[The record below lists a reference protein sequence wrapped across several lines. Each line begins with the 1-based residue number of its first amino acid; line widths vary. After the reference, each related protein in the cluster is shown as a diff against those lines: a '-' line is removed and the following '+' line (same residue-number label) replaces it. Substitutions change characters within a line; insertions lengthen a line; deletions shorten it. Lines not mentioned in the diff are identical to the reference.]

1 MLTKDQSNTFGLIQR
16 FFDLLAVATAWF
28 VAWFIRFYIIPG
40 GDPSTILQFVRVSPI
55 LLLINLITFTRN
67 NLYHTKRYYS
77 WYHEVSATIKSVAE
91 GFAIFFVILYFM
103 SILRMSRITFALYG
117 LLVILTSV
125 ITRLMIRRVLMML
138 RAKGQNLRNVL
149 LVGHGPRIE
158 SYAKTLSYF
167 PQSGNKITGWVDS
180 GGLAEEYKVEAY
192 PSSVLKNTESHE
204 WDLVVIGYPSG
215 EFKKINPILNVLNQ
229 SHIKTIMIPDL
240 QYDFLG
246 YAIQEFEGI
255 PLIEINDPGLS
266 LFQRTLKRTFD
277 IIGALVGL
285 LILSPLF
292 LITAI
297 LVKLTSKGPVFY
309 GQERMSVDGKLFTMW
324 KIRSMKIDAEETSG
338 AQWAT
343 KNDDRK
349 TVIGGFLRKTS
360 IDEIPQ
366 FWNVLR
372 GDMSLIGPRPE
383 RPIFIKQFKEQIP
396 AYMLRHR
403 MKAGLTGWAQV
414 NGWRGNTSLEKRIEF
429 DLYYIKHWSLG
440 FDVLILL
447 LTFVKGFVNPNAY

>member
-1 MLTKDQSNTFGLIQR
+1 MIVKDQSNSFGLLQR
-16 FFDLLAVATAWF
+16 ICDLLAVAAAWF
-28 VAWFIRFYIIPG
+28 IAWFIRFYILPG
-40 GDPSTILQFVRVSPI
+40 GDPSTFLQFVRVSPI

-77 WYHEVSATIKSVAE
+77 WYREVSATIKSVAE
-91 GFAIFFVILYFM
+91 GFAVFFVILYFM

-117 LLVILTSV
+117 IIVIITSV
-125 ITRLMIRRVLMML
+125 ITRLMIRRVLMQL
-138 RAKGQNLRNVL
+138 RSKGQNLRQVL
-149 LVGHGPRIE
+149 LIGHGPRVDA
-158 SYAKTLSYF
+158 YAHTLSYF
-167 PQSGNKITGWVDS
+167 PQAGIRIAGWADS
-180 GGLAEEYKVEAY
+180 NGLAEKYNVAAFDLN
-192 PSSVLKNTESHE
+192 VLNSAGDGG

-215 EFKKINPILNVLNQ
+215 EFSKITPILNALNQ
-229 SHIKTIMIPDL
+229 SHIKTVMIPDL

-246 YAIQEFEGI
+246 YTIQEFEGI

-266 LFQRTLKRTFD
+266 IFQRTLKRTFD
-277 IIGALVGL
+277 IIGSIIGL
-285 LILSPLF
+285 IILSPIF
-292 LITAI
+292 LLVSVMVKIT
-297 LVKLTSKGPVFY
+297 SRGPVFY
-309 GQERMSVDGKLFTMW
+309 GQERMSIDGKLFTMW
-324 KIRSMKIDAEETSG
+324 KFRSMKVDAEQSSG

-349 TVIGGFLRKTS
+349 TIIGGLLRKTS
-360 IDEIPQ
+360 IDEFPQ

-372 GDMSLIGPRPE
+372 GEMSLVGPRPE
-383 RPIFIKQFKEQIP
+383 RPVFIEQFKEQIP

-440 FDVLILL
+440 FDVMIIL
-447 LTFVKGFVNPNAY
+447 LTFVKGFINPNAY